1 MAINDLP
8 KGSSPK
14 TISYPAFPTRWQ
26 LLIWRNW
33 GLVEASSLAK
43 VLYCSVD
50 NITAAAEQMGLNPN
64 VKVDK
69 NWLQF
74 GYLTIIRN
82 NWHLLNYPQLL
93 DLLGWSSDK
102 LALSLKEEDFLYFKL
117 GNLKPEC
124 PTLKYSPLTNE

>member
-1 MAINDLP
+1 MDINNLP

-14 TISYPAFPTRWQ
+14 TINYPAFPTRWQ
-26 LLIWRNW
+26 LFIWRNW

-43 VLYCSVD
+43 VLDCSVD

-93 DLLGWSSDK
+93 DL
-102 LALSLKEEDFLYFKL
+102 
-117 GNLKPEC
+117 
-124 PTLKYSPLTNE
+124 